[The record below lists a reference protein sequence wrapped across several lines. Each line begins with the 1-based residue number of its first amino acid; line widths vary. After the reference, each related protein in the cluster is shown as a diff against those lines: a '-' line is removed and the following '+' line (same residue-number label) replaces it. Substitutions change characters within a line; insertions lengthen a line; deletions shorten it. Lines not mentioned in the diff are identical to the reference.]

1 MKASKCPFFSGQL
14 DLLVHILTLGRLY
27 VYLKTR
33 KTIREFLTPTPKKD
47 LCRFL
52 EVGKYCND
60 FYPDLVWMQSMYQ
73 NYKQNAPNEIGK
85 TPMRKLSKECSNL

>member
-1 MKASKCPFFSGQL
+1 MSVLQWKIRHPSAHF
-14 DLLVHILTLGRLY
+14 DLRQIICLPKR
-27 VYLKTR
+27 R

-60 FYPDLVWMQSMYQ
+60 FYPDLVWIQSMHQ
-73 NYKQNAPNEIGK
+73 KYKQNAPNEIGK
-85 TPMRKLSKECSNL
+85 ILMRKLSRDCRNL